1 MSSEELETEALKL
14 TPRERARLA
23 ERLLQSLENLS
34 DEENPRL
41 WAEEA
46 ERRDVAWDANPSIG
60 RPADD
65 VFRDARARLK

>member
-1 MSSEELETEALKL
+1 MSTEELEAEALKL

-34 DEENPRL
+34 DEENARR

-46 ERRDVAWDANPSIG
+46 GRRDVAWESNPAIG
-60 RPADD
+60 RPADA
-65 VFRDARARLK
+65 VFRDARARVK

>member
-1 MSSEELETEALKL
+1 MSTEELEAEALKL
-14 TPRERARLA
+14 VLRERARLA
-23 ERLLQSLENLS
+23 ERLLSLENLS
-34 DEENPRL
+34 DEENARL

-46 ERRDVAWDANPSIG
+46 ERRDRAWDASPSIG